1 MMLTY
6 LGGDDEAYASLS
18 DRLTR
23 LANDQRDDYRPPW
36 PCCAARWRTA
46 MSEQPTLTREAWRR
60 LTRSAYGLTA
70 LAGTLDDLIGE
81 ARGMEDRDKRDRLHG
96 LTGALLSLAQSVEET
111 ITELDDAEVW
121 TAPMFVQ
128 EEATHD

>member
-1 MMLTY
+1 
-6 LGGDDEAYASLS
+6 
-18 DRLTR
+18 
-23 LANDQRDDYRPPW
+23 
-36 PCCAARWRTA
+36 
-46 MSEQPTLTREAWRR
+46 MSEQPILTREAWRR

-96 LTGALLSLAQSVEET
+96 LTGALLSLAQSMEET
-111 ITELDDAEVW
+111 IIELDDAEVW

>member
-1 MMLTY
+1 
-6 LGGDDEAYASLS
+6 
-18 DRLTR
+18 
-23 LANDQRDDYRPPW
+23 
-36 PCCAARWRTA
+36 